1 MAPSQGNFDGEF
13 DRIVQRHQQRVYN
26 VIYRLI
32 DDPEEALDLTQDTF
46 VAAYRAFGEFRGDSG
61 VYTWLYRIAVNRTKN
76 RLKQLG
82 RLQAAEAFSLD
93 EPMQVDGEKL
103 GREVEDYT
111 NAPDRILEGGELLHV
126 IERSVAALPHDFR
139 EAVIL
144 RDYQGLSYR
153 EIADIVGCSEKAI
166 KSRLHRARTILRER
180 LQTYLMPQ
188 D

>member
-1 MAPSQGNFDGEF
+1 MARSERTFDEDF
-13 DRIVQRHQQRVYN
+13 DRIVERNQQRIYN

-61 VYTWLYRIAVNRTKN
+61 VYTWLYRIAFNRTKN

-82 RLQAAEAFSLD
+82 RLQSAEAFSLD
-93 EPMQVDGEKL
+93 EPLEVDGEHL
-103 GREVEDYT
+103 GREVQDHT
-111 NAPDRILEGGELLHV
+111 HAPDRLLAGQELQRV
-126 IERSVAALPHDFR
+126 IEQYVLALPHDFR
-139 EAVIL
+139 EAVVL
-144 RDYQGLSYR
+144 RDYEGLSYR

-180 LQTYLMPQ
+180 LQGYLMPE

>member
-1 MAPSQGNFDGEF
+1 MARSQGSFDDQF
-13 DRIVQRHQQRVYN
+13 DRIVELNQQRVFN

-46 VAAYRAFGEFRGDSG
+46 VAAYRAFSEFRGESG
-61 VYTWLYRIAVNRTKN
+61 VYTWLYRIAINRTKN

-82 RLQAAEAFSLD
+82 RLQSAQAFSLD
-93 EPMQVDGEKL
+93 EPLEVDGEQL
-103 GREVEDYT
+103 AREVEDDT
-111 NAPDRILEGGELLHV
+111 HVPDRVLEGRELLRF
-126 IERSVAALPHDFR
+126 IEQCVVALPHDFR
-139 EAVIL
+139 EAVVL
-144 RDYQGLSYR
+144 RDFQGLSYR

-180 LQTYLMPQ
+180 LQGYLTPE